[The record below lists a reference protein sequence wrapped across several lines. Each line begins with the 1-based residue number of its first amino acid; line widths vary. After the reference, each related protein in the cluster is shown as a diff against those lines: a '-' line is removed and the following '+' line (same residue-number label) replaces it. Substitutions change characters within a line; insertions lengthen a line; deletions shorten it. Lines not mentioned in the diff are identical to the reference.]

1 MSPRILIVEDE
12 HALMELLRYNFE
24 KSGYAV
30 EVLGNG
36 DQADARLKETV
47 PDVLLLDWVL
57 PGLSGIELCRRLR
70 QSSATKHLPIVML
83 TARGDELDK
92 VRGFET
98 GADDYVVKP
107 FSVHELLARVAALLR
122 RMSARVGADTL
133 TVGDIEL
140 NRSAMAVLRQGET
153 VHLGLTDYRLLEFFM
168 QSPGRVFT
176 RRQLLDGVW
185 GDDVYVDE
193 RTVDVH
199 IGRLRKALLGR
210 LAIRSHPHGARRR
223 LQLRGLLSA
232 LRSISADSVTM
243 LLRASSRVGAGWRV
257 ARAHPDRM
265 RKYCLGLLRL
275 ELNPRVVRRAVAARW
290 SGHDAPSS
298 PSEIEASLAAASV
311 PPRWHAVVRLVPARQ
326 PAVTS
331 LQSESYFSRG
341 HDRTLGRAARG
352 LGFRPRARAIF
363 ISDVHLGTRSAQ
375 ADRLLDFL
383 RHCEADIIYL
393 VGDIVD
399 FWKVRRGPH
408 WPQPHNDVVQKLLRQ
423 ARKGVRLVLVPGN
436 HDEALARLCRPALR
450 RHRNPPRHRAHD
462 GEGASLLRD
471 CMATSST
478 SSCAR
483 RVGSPS
489 SATMATNSRCGSTIR
504 SIGAGVTSVWAT
516 GRCPRT

>member
-70 QSSATKHLPIVML
+70 HSSATKHLPIVML

-122 RMSARVGADTL
+122 RMSRVGADTL

-153 VHLGLTDYRLLEFFM
+153 VHLGVTDYRLLEFFM

-199 IGRLRKALLGR
+199 IGRLRKALLGGWR
-210 LAIRSHPHGARRR
+210 SDPIRTVR
-223 LQLRGLLSA
+223 
-232 LRSISADSVTM
+232 
-243 LLRASSRVGAGWRV
+243 GAG
-257 ARAHPDRM
+257 
-265 RKYCLGLLRL
+265 Y
-275 ELNPRVVRRAVAARW
+275 
-290 SGHDAPSS
+290 SF
-298 PSEIEASLAAASV
+298 EA
-311 PPRWHAVVRLVPARQ
+311 
-326 PAVTS
+326 
-331 LQSESYFSRG
+331 
-341 HDRTLGRAARG
+341 
-352 LGFRPRARAIF
+352 
-363 ISDVHLGTRSAQ
+363 
-375 ADRLLDFL
+375 
-383 RHCEADIIYL
+383 C
-393 VGDIVD
+393 
-399 FWKVRRGPH
+399 
-408 WPQPHNDVVQKLLRQ
+408 
-423 ARKGVRLVLVPGN
+423 
-436 HDEALARLCRPALR
+436 
-450 RHRNPPRHRAHD
+450 
-462 GEGASLLRD
+462 
-471 CMATSST
+471 
-478 SSCAR
+478 
-483 RVGSPS
+483 
-489 SATMATNSRCGSTIR
+489 
-504 SIGAGVTSVWAT
+504 
-516 GRCPRT
+516 